1 MAQSQHRGEGNL
13 GSHLPEQGGNSMP
26 SQTTRAAKRQGA
38 RFSTQETFP
47 SFKRVTYTPGKQKIL

>member
-26 SQTTRAAKRQGA
+26 SQTTRAAKGQGA